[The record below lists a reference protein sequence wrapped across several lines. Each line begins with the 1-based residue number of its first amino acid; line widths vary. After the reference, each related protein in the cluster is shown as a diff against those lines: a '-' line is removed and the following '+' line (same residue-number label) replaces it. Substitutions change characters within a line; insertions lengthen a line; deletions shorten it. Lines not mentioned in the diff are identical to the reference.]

1 MARGTFAN
9 TRIIN
14 KMASKTGPFTV
25 FVPTGEEIQIYDA
38 ADKYISGN

>member
-14 KMASKTGPFTV
+14 KLVPKVGPNTLH
-25 FVPTGEEIQIYDA
+25 VPTSTEMSFFDA
-38 ADKYISGN
+38 ADKY

>member
-14 KMASKTGPFTV
+14 KLLDGKVGPNTIHIPSSKF
-25 FVPTGEEIQIYDA
+25 I
-38 ADKYISGN
+38 